1 MTASCNPLSA
11 DEILSITVP
20 INARCSSEIEARPS
34 RIFSSSGRAPDGAGL
49 VLWPLS
55 KAGRGELRG
64 AAQPPSAPAGF
75 GETLRD
81 DTSGSPA
88 SLGGT
93 AGGGVPLSIISG
105 RRSPEDELCCEGLRS
120 ELQGKISVN
129 LLRYKSRISLIPQKE
144 NLSLLT
150 ARWRADPLEGVVRP
164 RNSPASD
171 PLTRIFSPVSR
182 PWFPGPF

>member
-1 MTASCNPLSA
+1 MASCNPLSA

-34 RIFSSSGRAPDGAGL
+34 RIFNSSGRAPYGAGL

-55 KAGRGELRG
+55 KAGCREPRG
-64 AAQPPSAPAGF
+64 AANPPSTPARL

-81 DTSGSPA
+81 DTSGLPA

-105 RRSPEDELCCEGLRS
+105 RRSPEDELCREGLRS
-120 ELQGKISVN
+120 KLQGKISVN
-129 LLRYKSRISLIPQKE
+129 FLRYKARISLISQKE

-150 ARWRADPLEGVVRP
+150 ACWRADPLEG
-164 RNSPASD
+164 
-171 PLTRIFSPVSR
+171 II
-182 PWFPGPF
+182 